1 MTVALN
7 EQHIERLSW
16 AFDAVESWIE
26 ITSNAPIRCREGS
39 VLLED
44 DRANSSYPVSVPAW
58 GAIVRSVEHLNAIR
72 LLFQGTGVLFP
83 SAYFSMARP
92 ALLGA
97 CRAVWIISPD
107 SREERQRR
115 AWLCQKEEADGV
127 IGMTSDIL
135 KNQRLNTLPN
145 GAELRATAE
154 KSKASAKVIDD
165 DLITMLKARGSTTR
179 VDLTKM
185 VEQAAR
191 HVFGSHP
198 DPFLESGVLFN
209 WRTSSGDAHALSWQ
223 MQLRNPAP
231 LTKTDESEPG
241 YRTEFWTSSVTD
253 LMQNFCGITLIL
265 NEALDLFQQMSQH
278 PTAPN
283 LFDSNKFNG

>member
-1 MTVALN
+1 MLLGMTDTMT
-7 EQHIERLSW
+7 EQHLERLNR
-16 AFDAVESWIE
+16 AFDAVENWVQM
-26 ITSNAPIRCREGS
+26 TSSAPLRCRPGS
-39 VLLED
+39 VLRED
-44 DRANSSYPVSVPAW
+44 DRASPSYPVSVPAW
-58 GAIVRSVEHLNAIR
+58 GAIVQSVEHLNAIR
-72 LLFQGTGVLFP
+72 LLFQGTGALFP

-115 AWLCQKEEADGV
+115 AWLCRKEEADGV

-135 KNQRLNTLPN
+135 KNQRFNTLPN
-145 GAELRATAE
+145 AADIRATAE

-165 DLITMLKARGSTTR
+165 DLVAMLKARGSTTR

-223 MQLRNPAP
+223 MQLRNPTP
-231 LTKTDESEPG
+231 ITKTDESEPG

-265 NEALDLFQQMSQH
+265 NEALDLFQQRSQSL
-278 PTAPN
+278 AARD
-283 LFDSNKFNG
+283 LLE